1 MANDELLKEFAEMKQ
16 TPITMAKIIE
26 TMSLSLERQSQNME
40 QQSQTINQLNQT
52 IKQLTQTITELK
64 EQLGKNSKNSSKPP
78 SSDGPAKPKSLR
90 KKSGKKPGGQ
100 KGHKGNGLSLF
111 ATPDETVAHKPIQC
125 NDCPYA
131 EKCISCSRSAVR
143 NVVDVEIKT
152 KVTAHYTKSYA
163 CPLCESTVISGRF
176 PEGITSSMQYGDGVK
191 SLAIALNTDGMM
203 SVSRTHDILSA
214 VLGLPISTGTITSL
228 VRGFATKASVI
239 VDDIRKKLLTKS
251 VVHCDETGTRT
262 EGTNYW
268 VHSVCN
274 KEYTF
279 LTLHRKRGHIGMDQ
293 AGFLTQYSGTIIHD
307 FWKPYW
313 RYNLSHGVCC
323 AHLLR
328 ELNGVID
335 NNPDQKDWAEG
346 FQKLLLDMA
355 KAKDKAIG
363 KGATA
368 LSYYHRRKF
377 NKEYDQLLV
386 EGKKHNPEP
395 EKIPGKRGRKKLG
408 KVLALIHRLINHK
421 AEVCLFIHDFEVPF
435 TNNLAE
441 QSIRMVKVKT
451 KISGCFRT
459 EKGASEFMTIMSYL
473 GTAKKQGINT
483 YEAIRGALAGD
494 GHQLIF
500 R

>member
-1 MANDELLKEFAEMKQ
+1 MAIDQLLKENAEMEETLK
-16 TPITMAKIIE
+16 TTTKFME
-26 TMSLSLERQSQNME
+26 TMSLSLELQSE
-40 QQSQTINQLNQT
+40 TITQLNQT
-52 IKQLTQTITELK
+52 VEQLTQTIVELK
-64 EQLGKNSKNSSKPP
+64 EQLGMNSKNSSKPP

-100 KGHKGNGLSLF
+100 KGHKGSGLSLF
-111 ATPDETVAHKPIQC
+111 KSPDETVIHKPIQC
-125 NDCPYA
+125 NICPYA
-131 EKCISCSRSAVR
+131 EQCSSCSRSAVR
-143 NVVDVEIKT
+143 NVIDVEIKT
-152 KVTAHYTKSYA
+152 KVIAHYIESYA
-163 CPLCESTVISGRF
+163 CPLCNNTVISGKF
-176 PEGITSSMQYGDGVK
+176 PKDVTSSMQYGEGIK

-203 SVSRTHDILSA
+203 SIKRTHDILSA

-228 VRGFATKASVI
+228 VRDFAVKVSET
-239 VDDIRKKLLTKS
+239 VDDIRKQLLTKR

-279 LTLHRKRGHIGMDQ
+279 LTLHKRRGKIGMDQ
-293 AGFLTQYSGTIIHD
+293 GRFLTQYAGIIIHD

-313 RYNLSHGVCC
+313 RYDLSHGVCC

-335 NNPDQKDWAEG
+335 NHPKQKEWAEG
-346 FQKLLLDMA
+346 FQKLLLDMD
-355 KAKDKAIG
+355 KVKDKAIR
-363 KGATA
+363 KGATS

-377 NKEYDQLLV
+377 SKVYDWLLA
-386 EGKKHNPEP
+386 EGKKLNPEP
-395 EKIPGKRGRKKLG
+395 EKVPGKRGPKKRG
-408 KVLALIHRLINHK
+408 KVLALIHRLITHK
-421 AEVCLFIHDFEVPF
+421 GEVCLFINDFEVPF

-459 EKGASEFMTIMSYL
+459 EKGASEFMTIMSYI

-483 YEAIRGALAGD
+483 YEAIRGALAGN

-500 R
+500 G